1 MNKKSKALK
10 ALLEKLS
17 KGLPEVPKQ
26 AEHIP
31 APKIRKKK
39 KLNTND
45 KWRSLLWSIDTA
57 EAHGSKAVE
66 GLMQALARIVQAEIL
81 QGLLFDARPH
91 RTAPDCPES
100 LLWDSSTPVREDGS
114 TMKHLLRHESGE
126 VSLDLAYS
134 AVIPQPWERWR
145 LARAFQNLGP
155 TGKHG
160 NWRQTDNTHAVVWL
174 PWPLAWIDNGNH
186 TAMAAIVTHGGTV
199 QVSESL
205 NAKDLLL
212 AVYSDGENWVRIDN
226 GEIIEP
232 VRSLAMA
239 GIFEIGRRL
248 VGAQKP
254 SHST

>member
-1 MNKKSKALK
+1 
-10 ALLEKLS
+10 
-17 KGLPEVPKQ
+17 
-26 AEHIP
+26 
-31 APKIRKKK
+31 
-39 KLNTND
+39 
-45 KWRSLLWSIDTA
+45 
-57 EAHGSKAVE
+57 
-66 GLMQALARIVQAEIL
+66 
-81 QGLLFDARPH
+81 
-91 RTAPDCPES
+91 
-100 LLWDSSTPVREDGS
+100 
-114 TMKHLLRHESGE
+114 MKNLLRHESGE

-160 NWRQTDNTHAVVWL
+160 NWRQTDNTRAVVWL
-174 PWPLAWIDNGNH
+174 PWPLTWIDNGNH

-248 VGAQKP
+248 VGAKRP
-254 SHST
+254 DHST

>member
-1 MNKKSKALK
+1 MNSKSKALK
-10 ALLEKLS
+10 DLMDRLS
-17 KGLPEVPKQ
+17 KNLPEIPKQ

-57 EAHGSKAVE
+57 EAHGSNAVA
-66 GLMQALARIVQAEIL
+66 GLTQALARIVQAEIL
-81 QGLLFDARPH
+81 QGLVFDARPH

-100 LLWDSSTPVREDGS
+100 LLWDPSTPVREDGA
-114 TMKHLLRHESGE
+114 TMKALLRHESGE
-126 VSLDLAYS
+126 VSLNLAHS
-134 AVIPQPWERWR
+134 AIIPQPWERWR
-145 LARAFQNLGP
+145 LARALQNLGP

-160 NWRQTDNTHAVVWL
+160 KWRQTDNTHAVVWQ
-174 PWPLAWIDNGNH
+174 PWPIAWIDNGNH
-186 TAMAAIVTHGGTV
+186 SAMAAILTHGGTLE
-199 QVSESL
+199 VSESL

-212 AVYSDGENWVRIDN
+212 AVYSDGKNWIRADN

-248 VGAQKP
+248 VGAPKLV
-254 SHST
+254 